1 MGQIDMQ
8 KNLPLVLISAGAALL
23 LPVIFWMQSWSGEC
37 DAALKRTVQQYGE
50 LQSLL
55 STCAARQHDTPRS
68 SRTES
73 ENLFRLLNEKGKELG
88 IARRIEGMRPLSG
101 RDAAVELLDV
111 RIRPLYLSEC
121 VKLIESLEQT
131 EHVAID
137 SMNMQVTDKGL
148 LNVDMRISRKKE

>member
-1 MGQIDMQ
+1 M
-8 KNLPLVLISAGAALL
+8 
-23 LPVIFWMQSWSGEC
+23 
-37 DAALKRTVQQYGE
+37 
-50 LQSLL
+50 
-55 STCAARQHDTPRS
+55 
-68 SRTES
+68 
-73 ENLFRLLNEKGKELG
+73 LNEKGKELG
-88 IARRIEGMRPLSG
+88 IARRIEGMRSLSG